1 MLIHH
6 GGVETLCEGT
16 RGGESACWGE
26 RSHTHIMG
34 RGAGRS
40 TAAMNAVLRAA
51 VSVSLV
57 VTAAAAIESCC

>member
-1 MLIHH
+1 ML
-6 GGVETLCEGT
+6 GG
-16 RGGESACWGE
+16 A
-26 RSHTHIMG
+26 RSLTDIMG

-57 VTAAAAIESCC
+57 VTAAAAAASLTYTVTM